1 MAYKEIS
8 KSKSNF
14 IKEKI
19 KRNTGDPGIPYGYG
33 SNVIEKVLKSSNFED
48 FLKEID
54 AFISN
59 DYQTNLIFCVVEEVN
74 GPFDVHLHEDKFFD
88 HIEIYKEQNR
98 LKISVEKNILDE
110 ISFKNFNIFD
120 EHYIL
125 IDSDLKKIGQFFSE
139 YLKISSDSKP
149 YEMLIWKYEDRGP
162 VSSSGCMVIFL
173 LLSSSFF
180 TMLFLILK

>member
-8 KSKSNF
+8 KSESNY

-19 KRNTGDPGIPYGYG
+19 KRNTADPGIPYGYQPG
-33 SNVIEKVLKSSNFED
+33 VIEKVLKSSNFED

-59 DYQTNLIFCVVEEVN
+59 EYQTNLIFDVVEEEN
-74 GPFDVHLHEDKFFD
+74 GPFNANLHEDKFLN
-88 HIEIYKEQNR
+88 HIEIYKKQNR
-98 LKISVEKNILDE
+98 LRICVDKQILDE

-120 EHYIL
+120 EQYIL

-149 YEMLIWKYEDRGP
+149 YEMLIWTYDDRGP
-162 VSSSGCMVIFL
+162 VSSSGCIVIFL

-180 TMLFLILK
+180 TLLFLIIS